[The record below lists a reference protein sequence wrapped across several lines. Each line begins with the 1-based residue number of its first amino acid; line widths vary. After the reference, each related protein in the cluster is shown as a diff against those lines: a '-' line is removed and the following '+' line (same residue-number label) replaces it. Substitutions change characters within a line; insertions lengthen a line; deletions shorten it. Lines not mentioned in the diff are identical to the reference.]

1 MRRAR
6 HLAACG
12 LVVIAGCAAEKT
24 SFSTM
29 EAAMRER
36 VAQGLEATKAADA
49 NSGGAVTLTAGLAEA
64 LRSAVAANEGY
75 RTAEAYEAEAMA
87 GVGVANSARRPQFS
101 ANTTVG
107 ALHEGDPVS
116 DTTTGAAL
124 DVTLSQLVYDGGA
137 TGGAINRATAAALAA
152 QADRLDRGNMIA
164 LEATRA
170 WADFWMASERLAL
183 MQRKTGDIGDLM
195 EQMDRMAAN
204 GMLDRAA
211 VENAQRQ
218 YLDIQLERI
227 GLESARAEAAVR
239 FEQYF
244 QQSPD
249 KVARPSDLVSL
260 QMARAQAAEWKGA
273 PALKRTVAEL
283 FAAQGAAN
291 EARSAF
297 RPKVSLQ
304 AGVMSPMD
312 QDDTTDVSAGLRVQY
327 AFGDGGRRKSQ
338 LEAAEKRVEALEAQL
353 MDAQRIAKAE
363 MEGAIVR
370 LDALERSMPLV
381 ARKIKLTQSEAE
393 TARSQISTG
402 QANLQQL
409 ISAEI
414 ENYRACDQQIQMQA
428 EKIMHLVTIAG
439 RTGYLTAVIGLKP

>member
-170 WADFWMASERLAL
+170 WADFGWPRSGWRLC
-183 MQRKTGDIGDLM
+183 
-195 EQMDRMAAN
+195 
-204 GMLDRAA
+204 
-211 VENAQRQ
+211 
-218 YLDIQLERI
+218 
-227 GLESARAEAAVR
+227 SARRAI
-239 FEQYF
+239 
-244 QQSPD
+244 
-249 KVARPSDLVSL
+249 LV
-260 QMARAQAAEWKGA
+260 
-273 PALKRTVAEL
+273 
-283 FAAQGAAN
+283 
-291 EARSAF
+291 
-297 RPKVSLQ
+297 
-304 AGVMSPMD
+304 
-312 QDDTTDVSAGLRVQY
+312 
-327 AFGDGGRRKSQ
+327 
-338 LEAAEKRVEALEAQL
+338 
-353 MDAQRIAKAE
+353 I
-363 MEGAIVR
+363 
-370 LDALERSMPLV
+370 
-381 ARKIKLTQSEAE
+381 
-393 TARSQISTG
+393 
-402 QANLQQL
+402 
-409 ISAEI
+409 
-414 ENYRACDQQIQMQA
+414 
-428 EKIMHLVTIAG
+428 
-439 RTGYLTAVIGLKP
+439 